1 MESESR
7 AFLEALY
14 ADTEGLFATLFTLPG
29 RAVTWFADPDDAARA
44 VAATGDKRN
53 VYASVALA
61 RAPGRNGQRIA
72 ATPDPEDP
80 AHPVAAGVVG
90 FVADLDFATPT
101 KPDRPPD
108 EAAARQ
114 VLAEVPCA
122 PSLVVHSGHGVQAW
136 WLFREPWTFA
146 DDAER
151 ERAADLSAGWQA
163 RVHQVAEAHGWRL
176 DAVGDLARIMRVA
189 GTVNV
194 KDPKHPVPVRLLSA
208 DGPRYSPGDLAEW
221 GLPTKRAETPVPPA
235 GPRPPTA
242 DLRDYVL
249 AAAQAETERVA
260 RAPEGSRNATL
271 NAAAFSL
278 GTLVGAGALP
288 REDATRALE
297 VAARQ
302 CGLPDD
308 EARRTIASGLAAGER
323 EPRDLSGVGTKA
335 QKERKRKPPA
345 GDGFALQPSPPE
357 SSLARA
363 DARKLLDTDLRGA
376 HPASDV
382 GLGRLLAAI
391 AKDRLMWTD
400 GRGWLAFDG
409 KRWAP
414 PAKSATG
421 AAAKFFPEALLLA
434 AAAIRDDG
442 DRRAAFTKS
451 AQQAHRER
459 AIAAALNL
467 AAIDLAAQDEDLDK
481 DPWALTV
488 ANGTVDLRTG
498 QLRPHSPADLITR
511 LAPVAFDPEATA
523 PVWAEFLATV
533 LPDPDVRAYLR
544 RAIGYTLTGTT
555 RERCLW
561 ICHGRTRSGRTTL
574 FETLRDLLGEYARD
588 VSSDA
593 FLLSGD
599 RDDDAR
605 AAIQLVGV
613 RMACAAEL
621 GEERTLRENL
631 AKLVTGGQDRIPA
644 RAMYRDVAEYRPEAK
659 LFLRTNHRPRI
670 TGTDEAIWS
679 RVRLIEFP
687 WQCPEQDQDRD
698 LGDKLAAEHPGILN
712 WALRGTAE
720 WLTHGLGTPTAV
732 AAATSRYR
740 GAEDVLAD
748 WLAEHTAAC
757 GETLASLLYANYRAW
772 AEGQGFRVVSAK
784 AFGLG
789 LADRGF
795 EVHRGTRG
803 VRYWRGLSLKGAPY
817 ITRGRDPEDQP
828 PQGEQ
833 PEHRE

>member
-1 MESESR
+1 MSTHNNAPPADAIPIELLAQRRWLCWRYETRDGKATKVPYR
-7 AFLEALY
+7 ARADGLTKAKSTDSATWTDHEA
-14 ADTEGLFATLFTLPG
+14 
-29 RAVTWFADPDDAARA
+29 A
-44 VAATGDKRN
+44 VAAVAANPKLDGLGFALGDGL
-53 VYASVALA
+53 VGVDLDHA
-61 RAPGRNGQRIA
+61 I
-72 ATPDPEDP
+72 DPET
-80 AHPVAAGVVG
+80 G
-90 FVADLDFATPT
+90 
-101 KPDRPPD
+101 
-108 EAAARQ
+108 E
-114 VLAEVPCA
+114 
-122 PSLVVHSGHGVQAW
+122 
-136 WLFREPWTFA
+136 
-146 DDAER
+146 
-151 ERAADLSAGWQA
+151 
-163 RVHQVAEAHGWRL
+163 VAEWASAIV
-176 DAVGDLARIMRVA
+176 D
-189 GTVNV
+189 
-194 KDPKHPVPVRLLSA
+194 LLSSWTEV
-208 DGPRYSPGDLAEW
+208 SPSGT
-221 GLPTKRAETPVPPA
+221 GLHII
-235 GPRPPTA
+235 
-242 DLRDYVL
+242 
-249 AAAQAETERVA
+249 A
-260 RAPEGSRNATL
+260 RGTLPDGSRNKVGMPGG
-271 NAAAFSL
+271 
-278 GTLVGAGALP
+278 GTLEVYTGGRYFTVTGRRFGACETVEERAEQLAQLAQWHLGMKPPTGQRGERPTAPEVSLDADFPQRKHDALLKADRRYEKTWNHQRPDLADQSLSVFDLALCSLAAQYEGWTDQELAALIRGHRSKWGETQKALRRDYISRTVVRARAGAKAEP
-288 REDATRALE
+288 SPGHNGRPGHERQPDLE
-297 VAARQ
+297 LR
-302 CGLPDD
+302 
-308 EARRTIASGLAAGER
+308 
-323 EPRDLSGVGTKA
+323 
-335 QKERKRKPPA
+335 
-345 GDGFALQPSPPE
+345 PSPPE
-357 SSLARA
+357 RSRART
-363 DARKLLDTDLRGA
+363 DARKLLDVDLRGA

-382 GLGRLLAAI
+382 GLGRLLGAI
-391 AKDRLMWTD
+391 AKDRLIWTD

-421 AAAKFFPEALLLA
+421 AAARFFPEALLLT

-442 DRRAAFTKS
+442 DRRAAFTKA
-451 AQQAHRER
+451 AQHAHRER

-467 AAIDLAAQDEDLDK
+467 AAIDLAAPDEDLDA
-481 DPWALTV
+481 DPWLLTT
-488 ANGTVDLRTG
+488 ANGTLELRTG
-498 QLRPHSPADLITR
+498 KLLPHSPADLITR
-511 LAPVAFDPEATA
+511 LAPVAYDPGAEA

-533 LPDPDVRAYLR
+533 LPDPEVRHYLQ

-644 RAMYRDVAEYRPEAK
+644 RAMYRDVTEYRPEAK
-659 LFLRTNHRPRI
+659 LFLRTNHKPRI

-698 LGDKLAAEHPGILN
+698 LGDKLAAEHSGILN
-712 WALRGTAE
+712 WALRGTAQ
-720 WLTHGLGTPTAV
+720 WLDHGLGTPTEV

-748 WLAEHTAAC
+748 WLAEHTAAG

-803 VRYWRGLSLKGAPY
+803 VRYWQGLSLKGAPY
-817 ITRGRDPEDQP
+817 ITRGSDPEDQS
-828 PQGEQ
+828 PQGGQ
-833 PEHRE
+833 PEHHE